1 MIKNKSQFL
10 YTNIVCYVSHLHKF
24 ICRFSHFQHIQIA
37 SIPQIFNN
45 LFLLVDGIF

>member
-10 YTNIVCYVSHLHKF
+10 YTNIVYYVSHLHKF

-37 SIPQIFNN
+37 SIRNKSIKSV
-45 LFLLVDGIF
+45 LLPR